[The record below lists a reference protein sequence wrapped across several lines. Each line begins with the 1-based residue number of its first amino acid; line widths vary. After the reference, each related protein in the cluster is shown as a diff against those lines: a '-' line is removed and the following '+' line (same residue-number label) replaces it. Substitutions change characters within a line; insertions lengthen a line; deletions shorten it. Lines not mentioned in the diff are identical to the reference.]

1 VEEALVPLERKP
13 YVSEEEHLAHCLLVR
28 FDVVYERNT
37 CHNLGFLSGDRLC
50 LFQIGICT

>member
-1 VEEALVPLERKP
+1 
-13 YVSEEEHLAHCLLVR
+13 VSEEEHLAHCLLVR